1 MFFNARLGATGG
13 RVSTLSPGG
22 CSRPLAVRGA
32 GQRNSAADVD
42 VEDEQFNED
51 YPIGEVLWPMIRA
64 SPAMQAKFKFKSQ
77 LPA

>member
-1 MFFNARLGATGG
+1 M
-13 RVSTLSPGG
+13 
-22 CSRPLAVRGA
+22 RGA